1 MDFDEAKPE
10 AIPRKAHGN
19 AADMARNDRRE
30 KLKYGMDEILR
41 LRGKQSAAES

>member
-1 MDFDEAKPE
+1 MDFDEGTPK

-30 KLKYGMDEILR
+30 KLKYGMAEILR
-41 LRGKQSAAES
+41 LRGKSEQ

>member
-10 AIPRKAHGN
+10 AIPRKTHGN

-30 KLKYGMDEILR
+30 KLKYGMAEILR
-41 LRGKQSAAES
+41 LRGK